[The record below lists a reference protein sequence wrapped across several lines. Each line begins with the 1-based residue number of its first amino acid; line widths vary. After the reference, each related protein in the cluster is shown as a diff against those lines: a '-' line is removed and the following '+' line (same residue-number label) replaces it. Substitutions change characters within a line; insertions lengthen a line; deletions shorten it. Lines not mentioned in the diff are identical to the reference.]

1 MIEAADPAIKNTLL
15 KCMRQPATTLSVQ
28 LAAIQAFR
36 RMSMTD
42 EVTRSCPKKQ
52 YFFFPSFILE
62 SLPYIFVHTDQ
73 LFFSVQVRSNLQRV
87 SQYPKGAVQK
97 RLAAYLILIRNPL
110 NSDIEMVK
118 KILKQEQNEQVKSFV
133 TSHVYNIISSDD
145 PETRK

>member
-1 MIEAADPAIKNTLL
+1 M
-15 KCMRQPATTLSVQ
+15 
-28 LAAIQAFR
+28 
-36 RMSMTD
+36 
-42 EVTRSCPKKQ
+42 
-52 YFFFPSFILE
+52 
-62 SLPYIFVHTDQ
+62 
-73 LFFSVQVRSNLQRV
+73 QVRSNLQRV